1 MNESDARSALLVR
14 AYETAP
20 PEQTGGHWSADDR
33 AWATQTAL
41 RLEGEHASA
50 ADFIVRRARLA
61 AERLCLRD
69 GAARLVADAF
79 TWRPWVGWAL
89 ALAAFA
95 AGLAT
100 DAIGPAR
107 RINVLAPP
115 LLAVL
120 AWNLLVYA
128 AIAARAASHFGSGR
142 TPGLGPLARQF
153 ARVAHATAS
162 AARISRLTPVLA
174 GFARDWTLASA
185 PLTASRVARIL
196 HTAAASLAAGALF
209 GMYLR
214 GFALEYRAGWEST
227 FLDASAVHAILAV
240 VLGPAAAINGVALPD
255 AAALAAIRASVS
267 PGENAAYWIHL
278 YATTLVLFVLLP
290 RALLALGQFYA
301 GRRLA
306 HRFPLALDDGYFQ
319 AVAREQRGE
328 AARVRI
334 LPYSYRPSAHAVQ
347 GLNELARLA
356 FGPGSEVGVAPT
368 VAFGGED
375 ALDPALFPVTPLA
388 LAAALFPL
396 TATPERENHGA
407 FIEAAAARLPP
418 PTPFVVLVDES
429 AFRQRFD
436 DAGARGAERRKE
448 RRAAWQ
454 RMLAATDRVAVFVDL
469 EGQDFA
475 AAARALEAAIDQAA
489 RAARADESVATGN
502 SQNQI

>member
-20 PEQTGGHWSADDR
+20 PAQTGGHWTGDDR
-33 AWATQTAL
+33 VWATQAAL

-50 ADFIVRRARLA
+50 AAFVARRARLA

-69 GAARLVADAF
+69 GGARLVVDAL
-79 TWRPWVGWAL
+79 TWRPWIGWAL

-107 RINVLAPP
+107 QINVLAPP

-120 AWNLLVYA
+120 AWNLAVYLALA
-128 AIAARAASHFGSGR
+128 ASAAARRAGR
-142 TPGLGPLARQF
+142 RTQGLGPLARQI
-153 ARVAHATAS
+153 ARLAHAAAS
-162 AARISRLTPVLA
+162 ASGMERLTPVLA
-174 GFARDWTLASA
+174 GFARDWTAASVA
-185 PLTASRVARIL
+185 LTASRVARIL
-196 HTAAASLAAGALF
+196 HTAAASLAAGALL
-209 GMYLR
+209 GMYVR

-227 FLDASAVHAILAV
+227 FLDVSAVHAILAV
-240 VLGPAAAINGVALPD
+240 VLGPAAAINGVVLPD
-255 AAALAAIRASVS
+255 VAALAAIRTSVS

-278 YATTLVLFVLLP
+278 YATTLALFVLLP
-290 RALLALGQFYA
+290 RALLALGHFFA
-301 GRRLA
+301 ARRLA
-306 HRFPLALDDGYFQ
+306 NHFPLSLADGYFQ
-319 AVAREQRGE
+319 AIVRAQRGE

-334 LPYSYRPSAHAVQ
+334 LPYSYRPSARAVQ
-347 GLNELARLA
+347 GLNTLALQV

-375 ALDPALFPVTPLA
+375 ALDPELFPATPLV
-388 LAAALFPL
+388 LAATLFPL

-407 FIEAAAARLPP
+407 FIEAVAARLSR
-418 PTPFVVLVDES
+418 PTPLVVLVDES

-436 DAGARGAERRKE
+436 DTGASGAERRTE

-475 AAARALEAAIDQAA
+475 AAARILRAAID
-489 RAARADESVATGN
+489 RAARAVRADEPAAKGI
-502 SQNQI
+502 SQGQF